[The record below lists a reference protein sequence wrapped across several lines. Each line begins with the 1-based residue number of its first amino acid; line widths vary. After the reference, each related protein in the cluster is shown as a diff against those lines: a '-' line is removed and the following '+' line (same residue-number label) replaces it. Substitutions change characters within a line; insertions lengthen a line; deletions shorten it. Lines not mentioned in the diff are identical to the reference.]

1 MKQLRK
7 KFGIRRFV
15 VKSLG
20 NGNLSVE
27 VVYRKGFYVHPDDRG
42 NPDARNFP
50 GVLGRM
56 YIAKQVQKFL
66 NKRSETK

>member
-15 VKSLG
+15 VKSLA

-27 VVYRKGFYVHPDDRG
+27 VVYRKGFYVHPDDRD

-50 GVLGRM
+50 GVFGRM
-56 YIAKQVQKFL
+56 HIARQVQEFL